1 MTGSRAPACSRAA
14 HTKAPAESVDACWSA
29 PALMPPRL
37 RQEAADAG
45 IAVCQKIRQLGSLRL
60 EPGLASGWS
69 GLALLFEHA
78 DRCRPE
84 EGWAGEARDALS
96 RAARSIAAQPNRL
109 PPGLSAG
116 WAGVGFVSNYLS
128 RGGQRYRA
136 WRRELGPRLERACLD
151 AATKVEG
158 AQEGWAFAD
167 FDQIS
172 GVTGVIAGLLGK
184 DPSGSFG
191 SVARALSEG
200 TLRRPSQPPWGT
212 PSALLPDS
220 MVKDQYPRG
229 VVNLGLAHGLAGVV
243 AALALDVL
251 EGGGGVDEKLALVVA
266 ADTLASA
273 VQECDG
279 SPTLP
284 HLLPIGEPN
293 NAEGPGRSAW
303 CYGPPGAARA
313 LSLAGAVLG
322 RPELIRL
329 ANDLLVAS
337 IARPARI
344 ACLDTPTFCHGI
356 AGVLQIAARMA
367 EDTADTRV
375 AAQVPQLCARLLS
388 FYDPTSV
395 LGFRALGPGGM
406 QDNEAGFLSGAAGIG
421 LVLLSVSHWPDPGWD
436 RAVLLS

>member
-1 MTGSRAPACSRAA
+1 MRGARTPACPRAS
-14 HTKAPAESVDACWSA
+14 HAPNTCWTA
-29 PALMPPRL
+29 PALLSPRL

-45 IAVCQKIRQLGSLRL
+45 IAVCQKIRQLEPLRL

-78 DRCRPE
+78 DRCRPG
-84 EGWAGEARDALS
+84 EGWANDARDALS
-96 RAARSIAAQPNRL
+96 RAARSIAAEPNRL
-109 PPGLSAG
+109 PPGLAAG
-116 WAGVGFVSNYLS
+116 WAGVGFVSSYLS

-136 WRRELGPRLERACLD
+136 WRRELGPRLERSCLD
-151 AATKVEG
+151 AAAKIEG

-184 DPSGSFG
+184 DPPESFG
-191 SVARALSEG
+191 SLTRALTEG
-200 TLRRPSQPPWGT
+200 TLRRPGRPPWGT

-220 MVKDQYPRG
+220 MVNDRYPRG
-229 VVNLGLAHGLAGVV
+229 AVNLGLAHGLAGVV
-243 AALALDVL
+243 AALALHQR
-251 EGGGGVDEKLALVVA
+251 EGAAGVDEKLALVVA

-273 VQECDG
+273 VEERDG

-284 HLLPIGEPN
+284 HILPIGQPN

-337 IARPARI
+337 IARPAHI
-344 ACLDTPTFCHGI
+344 ACLETPTFCHGI

-367 EDTADTRV
+367 GETADTRV
-375 AAQVPQLCARLLS
+375 AAEVPQLCARLLS

-395 LGFRALGPGGM
+395 LGFRALGPSGM
-406 QDNEAGFLSGAAGIG
+406 QEDEAGFLSGAAGIG
-421 LVLLSVSHWPDPGWD
+421 LVLLSISHWPDPGWD